1 MWSLRRDLP
10 MATDQEPI
18 TQTVQDYFG
27 GGYDADASWPR
38 RALRPGLARRSPA
51 EEGGTVLA
59 KQLMLQA
66 CAEGEGTRAAGR
78 RVKIGIADVGG
89 AIASAV
95 VRWAPYPEYV
105 HLIRTSDRWKIA
117 DALWLPR

>member
-1 MWSLRRDLP
+1 

-27 GGYDADASWPR
+27 GWYDADAAPMG
-38 RALRPGLARRSPA
+38 RALRPGMARRSPA
-51 EEGGTVLA
+51 EDDGAILT

-66 CAEGEGTRAAGR
+66 CAEGEGTRAADR
-78 RVKIGIADVGG
+78 RVKIGIADVCG

-95 VRWAPYPEYV
+95 VRSAPLPGYLHP
-105 HLIRTSDRWKIA
+105 IRTGDGWKIA
-117 DALWLPR
+117 DASWLPR

>member
-1 MWSLRRDLP
+1 MWSLRRSLP

-18 TQTVQDYFG
+18 TQTVQGYFG
-27 GGYDADASWPR
+27 GGYDADAAPMG
-38 RALRPGLARRSPA
+38 RALRPGVARRSPA
-51 EEGGTVLA
+51 EDGGAILA

-78 RVKIGIADVGG
+78 RVKIGIADVCG
-89 AIASAV
+89 AIASAA
-95 VRWAPYPEYV
+95 VRSAPYREYV
-105 HLIRTSDRWKIA
+105 HLIRTGDGWTIV

>member
-1 MWSLRRDLP
+1 

-27 GGYDADASWPR
+27 GWYDTDAAPMG
-38 RALRPGLARRSPA
+38 RALRPGVARRSPA
-51 EEGGTVLA
+51 EDDGAILA
-59 KQLMLQA
+59 KQLMLQT

-78 RVKIGIADVGG
+78 RVKIGIADVCG

-95 VRWAPYPEYV
+95 VHSAPYRGYLHP
-105 HLIRTSDRWKIA
+105 IRTGDGWKIA
-117 DALWLPR
+117 DASWLPR